1 MPTINQLV
9 RKGRQSK
16 ETKSKSRHLNVG
28 YNSLKKEQTE
38 VNSPQKK
45 GVCTRVSTMTP
56 TKPKNTTKRNH

>member
-28 YNSLKKEQTE
+28 YNSLKKEQT
-38 VNSPQKK
+38 N
-45 GVCTRVSTMTP
+45 
-56 TKPKNTTKRNH
+56 

>member
-28 YNSLKKEQTE
+28 FSN
-38 VNSPQKK
+38 
-45 GVCTRVSTMTP
+45 
-56 TKPKNTTKRNH
+56 KNEPPG

>member
-28 YNSLKKEQTE
+28 YNSLMKEETNFDNME
-38 VNSPQKK
+38 GRLNYATLRTCSK
-45 GVCTRVSTMTP
+45 TRRFARS
-56 TKPKNTTKRNH
+56 NL

>member
-28 YNSLKKEQTE
+28 TI
-38 VNSPQKK
+38 V
-45 GVCTRVSTMTP
+45 
-56 TKPKNTTKRNH
+56 